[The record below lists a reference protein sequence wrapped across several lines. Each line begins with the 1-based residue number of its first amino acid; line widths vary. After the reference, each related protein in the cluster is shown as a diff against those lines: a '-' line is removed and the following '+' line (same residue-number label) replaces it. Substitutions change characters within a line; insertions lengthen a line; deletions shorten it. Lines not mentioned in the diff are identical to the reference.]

1 MIPNKKRTEKCICVE
16 EKRKKDLLLFD
27 GLPGVVHDALDLF
40 DAEHLVDLVERL
52 VSRPQ
57 AVEHLHFDLRE
68 LEVVHQSL
76 QVVQRAVR
84 ASQQL
89 LLQPLLPQQ
98 QLRPAATINGTA
110 CNNRQAERKT
120 LTLFGRRRAVCARAA
135 DRAPNSA
142 PRDAGTASLC
152 PAAAS
157 VAATITS
164 I

>member
-1 MIPNKKRTEKCICVE
+1 MRREKN
-16 EKRKKDLLLFD
+16 LLLFD
-27 GLPGVVHDALDLF
+27 GLPGVVHDALDLV

-76 QVVQRAVR
+76 QVVQSAVR

-98 QLRPAATINGTA
+98 QLRPTKTINGTV
-110 CNNRQAERKT
+110 QQSTSRKT
-120 LTLFGRRRAVCARAA
+120 QTLFGRRRAVCARAA

-157 VAATITS
+157 VAATITF